1 MEFPEALVTI
11 TRAAAARDGDTYG
24 GPPAPP
30 LARVLEA
37 VRVIVATSDGFAV
50 EFAELL
56 QTTYLRSVLSMI
68 GQQVRGGRSVK
79 MSA

>member
-1 MEFPEALVTI
+1 
-11 TRAAAARDGDTYG
+11 
-24 GPPAPP
+24 